1 MRIAQLLLGF
11 ELCCRLRLA
20 QGYPEEYVPPLVC
33 SAIYLSH
40 LRTFPSLC
48 CLNDSRLSTPAVSI
62 APNAETI
69 SPLFIGKQKPADGDF
84 FSLEGE
90 RAARKPAIKGPS
102 AHRLSGR
109 PPINPS
115 NSSTA
120 SLDNLPLSEEKS
132 AGETHSH
139 SRHLDHLIDEVSA
152 WVRDEKEKRARRKQK
167 RRAARSTAAQESA
180 SESTSD
186 RRGSDSDGS
195 DDLSKLEDILKR
207 TASLEVFQNRKPNLR
222 HKVSLKKLHRRKL
235 STASSDTDYVDG
247 DVLVPSCDA
256 VLDNT
261 KTVAQ
266 AGGASESDDESDQL
280 KATPSRRDFDAW
292 TSFKFE
298 IVRLTHTLRLK
309 GWRRVPME
317 LSNQITVE
325 RLSGA
330 LTNAVYV
337 VTPPDELPERPSSK
351 EGKTSTQPSLKAPP
365 PKLLLRIYGPQV
377 EHLIDRD
384 AELQILKRLARKRI
398 GPRMLGTFA
407 NGRFEEYF
415 HAMPLTPEELRNPDT
430 SRHIAKRMR
439 ELHEGIELTDKERN
453 DGPFVWLNWDKW
465 VQRVEQLVSWLDQE
479 VKKVPPGTKPTGDE
493 AWKRRGFICGMEW
506 HHFRN
511 AVDKYRKW
519 LEDQHG
525 GPAKIRQE
533 LVFAHNDTQYGN
545 ILRMVPTSESPLL
558 KPANSHK
565 QLVVIDFEYSNANLP
580 GLEFA
585 NHFTEWCY
593 NYHDEKKPYGIN
605 TSWYPT
611 PEEQDRFVRA
621 YVRHRPQFNV
631 STPKLRPSSPP
642 TTDDASGPRRTT
654 SSISSFMLDARNPT
668 QPPSSSSHPTTTTDE
683 SAEKASEDAEVARLL
698 HQTRLWRL
706 ANTAQWVAWG
716 IVQAKVPG
724 MPVFT
729 PTATPAEL
737 SQARQGD
744 ESSSSAAEGNISSSL
759 PDDPAREALAQ
770 RAEIYHELAKT
781 TEEESA
787 ATTTT
792 EEEGEEEGQPHEEF
806 DYLGYAQHRAMF
818 FWGDMLSLGLVREE
832 DVPEELRGRV
842 KLVPY

>member
-1 MRIAQLLLGF
+1 MPAPTSAPGNASPRPGILKQESQDAPPPPADCASPSSYLG
-11 ELCCRLRLA
+11 
-20 QGYPEEYVPPLVC
+20 
-33 SAIYLSH
+33 
-40 LRTFPSLC
+40 
-48 CLNDSRLSTPAVSI
+48 LNYAAASSSPKATPKTVSI

-69 SPLFIGKQKPADGDF
+69 SPLVLGKQKPTTDDF
-84 FSLEGE
+84 TLEGE
-90 RAARKPAIKGPS
+90 RAARKPAVKGPS

-115 NSSTA
+115 QSSSA
-120 SLDNLPLSEEKS
+120 SLDVLPLSEDRSGSETQ
-132 AGETHSH
+132 AQTHSK
-139 SRHLDHLIDEVSA
+139 HLDHLIDEVSA

-167 RRAARSTAAQESA
+167 KHAARARATQES
-180 SESTSD
+180 SGH
-186 RRGSDSDGS
+186 RGSESDGS
-195 DDLSKLEDILKR
+195 DDLNKLEDILKR
-207 TASLEVFQNRKPNLR
+207 TATLEVSQSRKHSLR
-222 HKVSLKKLHRRKL
+222 HKVSLKKLHKRKL

-247 DVLVPSCDA
+247 DVLVPSCDV

-261 KTVAQ
+261 KTVAS
-266 AGGASESDDESDQL
+266 AGGASESDGESDQL
-280 KATPSRRDFDAW
+280 KPTPSRRDFDAW
-292 TSFKFE
+292 VSFKFE

-337 VTPPDELPERPSSK
+337 VTPPDELPERPVSK
-351 EGKTSTQPSLKAPP
+351 EGKTSAPPAHKPPP

-384 AELQILKRLARKRI
+384 SELQILKRLARKRI

-415 HAMPLTPEELRNPDT
+415 HAMPLTPEELRNADT

-465 VQRVEQLVSWLDQE
+465 VQRVEQLVTWLDSE
-479 VKKVPPGTKPTGDE
+479 VKSVPPGTKPSGDE

-506 HHFRN
+506 PHFRN

-525 GPAKIRQE
+525 GADKICEE

-545 ILRMVPTSESPLL
+545 ILRMVPTGESPLL
-558 KPANSHK
+558 MPANSHK

-642 TTDDASGPRRTT
+642 ADDAGPRRTT
-654 SSISSFMLDARNPT
+654 SSISSFMLDARNPS
-668 QPPSSSSHPTTTTDE
+668 QQSLPLNAPASATTTTDE
-683 SAEKASEDAEVARLL
+683 SAAKASEDAEVQRLL

-729 PTATPAEL
+729 PTPVATPAV
-737 SQARQGD
+737 AD
-744 ESSSSAAEGNISSSL
+744 DPSSSSPDANSNAETS
-759 PDDPAREALAQ
+759 
-770 RAEIYHELAKT
+770 HELAKT
-781 TEEESA
+781 PTIESA
-787 ATTTT
+787 AD
-792 EEEGEEEGQPHEEF
+792 EEEDDDGQPHEEF
-806 DYLGYAQHRAMF
+806 DYLGYAQHRALF
-818 FWGDMLSLGLVREE
+818 FWGDLLLLGLVREE
-832 DVPEELRGRV
+832 DVPEELRAKV
-842 KLVPY
+842 KMVSS

>member
-1 MRIAQLLLGF
+1 M
-11 ELCCRLRLA
+11 
-20 QGYPEEYVPPLVC
+20 
-33 SAIYLSH
+33 
-40 LRTFPSLC
+40 PSTAGNASPRPGILKQESQDAP
-48 CLNDSRLSTPAVSI
+48 LNDCASPSSYLGLNYSGSPKATPKTVSI
-62 APNAETI
+62 DPYAETI
-69 SPLFIGKQKPADGDF
+69 SPLVLGKQKPLDE

-90 RAARKPAIKGPS
+90 RAPRKPSVKGPS

-109 PPINPS
+109 PAINPS
-115 NSSTA
+115 QSTT
-120 SLDNLPLSEEKS
+120 SVDTIPQSEDRSGSE
-132 AGETHSH
+132 AQGH

-152 WVRDEKEKRARRKQK
+152 WVRDEKERRARRKQK
-167 RRAARSTAAQESA
+167 KRAARDASA
-180 SESTSD
+180 TSDGNAD
-186 RRGSDSDGS
+186 RRGSDSDS
-195 DDLSKLEDILKR
+195 ADDLSKLEDILKR
-207 TASLEVFQNRKPNLR
+207 TATLEVSASRRQSLR
-222 HKVSLKKLHRRKL
+222 HKISLKKLHKRKL
-235 STASSDTDYVDG
+235 STASSDTEYHDG

-256 VLDNT
+256 ILDNS

-266 AGGASESDDESDQL
+266 PGGASESDDESTQL

-292 TSFKFE
+292 ASFKFE

-309 GWRRVPME
+309 GWRRVPMD

-337 VTPPDELPERPSSK
+337 VTPPSELPERPVSR
-351 EGKTSTQPSLKAPP
+351 EGKTSKPATNKPPP

-415 HAMPLTPEELRNPDT
+415 HAMPLTPEELRNADT
-430 SRHIAKRMR
+430 SRQIAKRMR

-465 VQRVEQLVSWLDQE
+465 VQRVEQVVSWLDRE
-479 VKKVPPGTKPTGDE
+479 VQRVPEGAKPTGDE
-493 AWKRRGFICGMEW
+493 AWKRRGYICGVEW
-506 HHFRN
+506 RVFRG

-519 LEDQHG
+519 LEDQFG
-525 GPAKIRQE
+525 GPEKVREE

-545 ILRMVPTSESPLL
+545 ILRMVPTTESPLL
-558 KPANSHK
+558 LPANTHK
-565 QLVVIDFEYSNANLP
+565 QLVVIDFEYSNANMP

-593 NYHDEKKPYGIN
+593 NYHDERKPYAIN
-605 TSWYPT
+605 TNWYPT

-631 STPKLRPSSPP
+631 STPKIRPSSPP
-642 TTDDASGPRRTT
+642 AEEGPRRTT
-654 SSISSFMLDARNPT
+654 SSISSFMLDARAPGQANQSAAPT
-668 QPPSSSSHPTTTTDE
+668 VDE
-683 SAEKASEDAEVARLL
+683 TAEKSSEDAEVQRLIKE
-698 HQTRLWRL
+698 TRLWRI

-724 MPVFT
+724 MPAFS
-729 PTATPAEL
+729 PTATPTEPAK
-737 SQARQGD
+737 D
-744 ESSSSAAEGNISSSL
+744 EPILEDAG
-759 PDDPAREALAQ
+759 REALGE
-770 RAEIYHELAKT
+770 RAETYHDLAKVQT
-781 TEEESA
+781 SESA
-787 ATTTT
+787 AT
-792 EEEGEEEGQPHEEF
+792 EDEQQHEEF

-818 FWGDMLSLGLVREE
+818 FWGDMLQLGLVKEE
-832 DVPEELRGRV
+832 DVPEELRAKV
-842 KLVPY
+842 KKVPY

>member
-1 MRIAQLLLGF
+1 MLENTFIF
-11 ELCCRLRLA
+11 F
-20 QGYPEEYVPPLVC
+20 PNVC
-33 SAIYLSH
+33 SYNQPL
-40 LRTFPSLC
+40 
-48 CLNDSRLSTPAVSI
+48 AVSI

-69 SPLFIGKQKPADGDF
+69 SPLVLGKQKPMED

-90 RAARKPAIKGPS
+90 RGARKPAIKGPS

-109 PPINPS
+109 PPINPTQ
-115 NSSTA
+115 SSTI
-120 SLDNLPLSEEKS
+120 SLDNLAQSDDRSGSETQS
-132 AGETHSH
+132 HHSK
-139 SRHLDHLIDEVSA
+139 HLDSLIDEVSA

-167 RRAARSTAAQESA
+167 RRATRTGASKAEPPIQDASADVKA
-180 SESTSD
+180 SESD
-186 RRGSDSDGS
+186 DS
-195 DDLSKLEDILKR
+195 DDLSRLEDILKR
-207 TASLEVFQNRKPNLR
+207 TATLEVSQSKKSSLR
-222 HKVSLKKLHRRKL
+222 HKLSLKKLHKRKL
-235 STASSDTDYVDG
+235 STASSDTEYVEG
-247 DVLVPSCDA
+247 DVLVPSCDV
-256 VLDNT
+256 VLDNS

-266 AGGASESDDESDQL
+266 PDGASESDDESTSL
-280 KATPSRRDFDAW
+280 KATLSRRDFDAW
-292 TSFKFE
+292 ASFKFE

-317 LSNQITVE
+317 LSNKITVE

-351 EGKTSTQPSLKAPP
+351 DGKTSAPPTHKPPP

-384 AELQILKRLARKRI
+384 SELQILKRLARKRI

-430 SRHIAKRMR
+430 SRQIAKRMR

-465 VQRVEQLVSWLDQE
+465 VQRVEQIVTWLDKE
-479 VKKVPPGTKPTGDE
+479 VKNVPSGEKPTGAE

-506 HHFRN
+506 KHFRSG
-511 AVDKYRKW
+511 VEKYRQW
-519 LEDQHG
+519 LEDQYG
-525 GPAKIRQE
+525 GPDKVCEE

-545 ILRMVPTSESPLL
+545 ILRMMPTGESPLL
-558 KPANSHK
+558 LPANSHK

-593 NYHDEKKPYGIN
+593 NYHDERKPYAIN
-605 TSWYPT
+605 TNWYPT

-631 STPKLRPSSPP
+631 STPKMRPSSPP
-642 TTDDASGPRRTT
+642 ADDGPRRTT
-654 SSISSFMLDARNPT
+654 SSISSFMLDARNPG
-668 QPPSSSSHPTTTTDE
+668 QQSQSSTPTVDE
-683 SAEKASEDAEVARLL
+683 SNEKSTEDAEVQRLIKE
-698 HQTRLWRL
+698 TRLWRL

-724 MPVFT
+724 MPVFSPSAT
-729 PTATPAEL
+729 TAEPEH
-737 SQARQGD
+737 
-744 ESSSSAAEGNISSSL
+744 
-759 PDDPAREALAQ
+759 DPMSETAGREALAE
-770 RAEIYHELAKT
+770 RAEIYHDLARAET
-781 TEEESA
+781 SGSTPSEEEA
-787 ATTTT
+787 
-792 EEEGEEEGQPHEEF
+792 QQHEEF
-806 DYLGYAQHRAMF
+806 DYLGYAQHRALF
-818 FWGDMLSLGLVREE
+818 FWADMLQLGMVKEE
-832 DVPEELRGRV
+832 EIPEELKA
-842 KLVPY
+842 KLKTVPY